1 MDNFS
6 PEPNPS
12 LLNSSN
18 DPAHT
23 RALKALSQIG
33 LMASEMTDLRKTLAA
48 TLDLILETL
57 EVENASIMLLD
68 SESNSLR
75 ITAARGLPDDAL
87 GLVIPVGKGIA
98 GTVAATGSPI
108 LIDDIEKNP
117 EFSASGRSS
126 YRTKSA
132 LCVPMRLKSTLMGV
146 ISVNNKRTGEIF
158 GENDLQLLSAIA
170 PQIGALIENAGLHE
184 RSERKVRELGALFDL
199 ARAAESITSLEK
211 FLDECVQIITSA
223 TSVETCS
230 IMLLDTRGRVLRI
243 AAYTGTYLDTF
254 KDCLIPLGQGIS
266 GKVGETGEPS
276 ILNDISASPA
286 SDRQDLDSAFRS
298 ALSVP
303 MKIQGRVIGVVNV
316 NNSLEKRPFSQDDLR
331 LVTALASQMASSIE
345 KLRLYASM
353 EQKIRELSTVNSV
366 VTKVNSSINLRTVLD
381 MVIDLLVETLGADSG
396 SLMLYNNDT
405 GTLEIEVSRGFSSGP
420 PITTFPLGF
429 GVAGSVAKTRKPAL
443 VEDSSIS
450 GAYAMAP
457 GERPLSMICAPM
469 VAKDKLLGAIC
480 LERETS
486 GGTSFDT
493 SNLELLVTLANAAAT
508 AVDNANLYR
517 DLLNIYFET
526 IQSLAAAIEA
536 KDAYTHGHSRR
547 VTEYSLALAGIM
559 DCDHNTL
566 DTIRHA
572 ALLHDI
578 GKIGINESILLKP
591 GKLTDEE
598 FSTIRSHPVMGSKIL
613 ESIDFLATVR
623 AQLKHHHERWDGRG
637 YPDGLKGDQIP
648 PGARIIAVADT
659 FDAMTSTRSYR
670 SALDWNVARDEIVR
684 CSGSQ
689 FDPKVVDAFL
699 SLGEEFINAVI
710 KMQNPT
716 NPPGELA
723 ARLVTNNPDL
733 ACLVDAARETI

>member
-6 PEPNPS
+6 ERETAS
-12 LLNSSN
+12 LLNSSG
-18 DPAHT
+18 DTAQA
-23 RALKALSQIG
+23 RALEALSRIG
-33 LMASEMTDLRKTLAA
+33 LMASEMTDLKKTLAT

-68 SESNSLR
+68 STNDTLR
-75 ITAARGLPDDAL
+75 IKAARGLPEDAL
-87 GLVIPVGKGIA
+87 GVVIPVGQGIA
-98 GTVAATGSPI
+98 GKVAATGTPI
-108 LIDDIEKNP
+108 LISDIESHP
-117 EFSASGRSS
+117 EFSASGRSA

-132 LCVPMRLKSTLMGV
+132 LCVPIRLKSRLMGV
-146 ISVNNKRTGEIF
+146 ISVNNKRTGDIF
-158 GENDLQLLSAIA
+158 GQKDLKLLDAIA
-170 PQIGALIENAGLHE
+170 PQIGALIENASLHE
-184 RSERKVRELGALFDL
+184 SSERKVRELGALFDL
-199 ARAAESITSLEK
+199 ARAAESITSLEA
-211 FLDECVQIITSA
+211 FLEECVQIITSA

-230 IMLLDTRGRVLRI
+230 IMLIDRLGKFLSI
-243 AAYTGTYLDTF
+243 AAYTGTYLDKF
-254 KDCLIPLGQGIS
+254 KSSHIPLGQGIA
-266 GKVGETGEPS
+266 GRVAQTGEAAM
-276 ILNDISASPA
+276 LNDMP
-286 SDRQDLDSAFRS
+286 DKNDGNDMDSAFNS

-303 MKIQGRVIGVVNV
+303 MKILGRVIGVVNV
-316 NNSLEKRPFSQDDLR
+316 NNSLERRPFSDEDLR

-353 EQKIRELSTVNSV
+353 EQKIRELSTVNSI
-366 VTKVNSSINLRTVLD
+366 VTRVNSSINLKTVLD
-381 MVIDLLVETLGADSG
+381 MVIDLLVETLEADSG
-396 SLMLYNNDT
+396 SLLLFNNET
-405 GTLEIEVSRGFSSGP
+405 GTLDIEVSRGFAQGP
-420 PITTFPLGF
+420 PISSFPLGH
-429 GVAGSVAKTRKPAL
+429 GVAGTVARTRKPAL
-443 VEDSSIS
+443 VEDTSQSNTYKIT
-450 GAYAMAP
+450 P
-457 GERPLSMICAPM
+457 GENPLSMVCAPM

-480 LERETS
+480 LERLIAS
-486 GGTSFDT
+486 RPSFDK

-559 DCDHNTL
+559 GCDNNTI

-598 FSTIRSHPVMGSKIL
+598 FSTIRSHPVMGSRIL

-637 YPDGLKGDQIP
+637 YPDGLKGEQIP
-648 PGARIIAVADT
+648 LGARIIAVADT

-670 SALDWNVARDEIVR
+670 SALDWTVARDEIVR

-689 FDPKVVDAFL
+689 FDPRVVEAFL
-699 SLGEEFINAVI
+699 TLNQEFITAVI
-710 KMQNPT
+710 SMEHPEHL
-716 NPPGELA
+716 PGELA
-723 ARLVTNNPDL
+723 TRLIPQEKFQAPLFSVS
-733 ACLVDAARETI
+733 ASEKA